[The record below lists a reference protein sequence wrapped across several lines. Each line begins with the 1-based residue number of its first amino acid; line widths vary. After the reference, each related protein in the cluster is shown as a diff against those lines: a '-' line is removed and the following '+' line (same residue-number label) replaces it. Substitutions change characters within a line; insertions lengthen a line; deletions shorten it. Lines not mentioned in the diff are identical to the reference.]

1 MRTLVSY
8 DIEDDR
14 IRNKICEACKDY
26 GLARIQY
33 SVFIGD
39 LNHNRRDELRQRL
52 RRILGKNLGKILICP
67 ICDKDLRLM
76 NEIRV
81 EPGGI
86 IIDD

>member
-8 DIEDDR
+8 DIEDGK
-14 IRNKICEACKDY
+14 IRNKISEACKDY
-26 GLARIQY
+26 GLRRIQY

-39 LNHNRRDELRQRL
+39 LNHNRRDELQQRL
-52 RRILGKNLGKILICP
+52 RKILGKNYGKILICP
-67 ICDKDLRLM
+67 ICDKDLKLM
-76 NEIRV
+76 KEIRV